1 MTNVI
6 QLSKSQGFTRMD
18 NELYEALIAA
28 DLSGRELRVAL
39 AIHRLTI
46 GFNTKTSRI
55 AASVIAKL
63 SGIHADNVSRI
74 ISELLRQRVIF
85 RTGGS
90 RSPIGISPVS
100 EWKIDAQN
108 DDKSNL
114 IKSGETVVF
123 DRSRL
128 SKTTDYKDSK
138 DNISSS
144 EDINITP
151 AKVSKTVSEK
161 PKRQSFG
168 IKNLLADNPHN
179 ASEQVL
185 TDYIAFRKSKRAAIT
200 ATVWGAVNSELS
212 KLSTY
217 GIDADKALTEAMLAG
232 WQGFKC
238 DWIVSRLKTQPTVNA
253 NRHTGLDQID
263 HSAGLYQR
271 EDGSLGF

>member
-18 NELYEALIAA
+18 NDLYEALIGA

-46 GFNTKTSRI
+46 GFNTQTSRI

-138 DNISSS
+138 DNISSN
-144 EDINITP
+144 EDINNTP

-200 ATVWGAVNSELS
+200 ATVWGAVNSELA
-212 KLSTY
+212 KLEAF

-238 DWIVSRLKTQPTVNA
+238 DWIVSRLKTQPTVTA

-271 EDGSLGF
+271 EDGSFGF